1 MRVTLRIPLA
11 WTSLLAFFFACAV
24 ACVVAWFIL
33 LSTICS
39 NPRTPVPQT
48 QHVIPYNCHGMKV
61 FISPSQDARLHW
73 LVPMG
78 LLCIV
83 LSLAAA
89 TMVVQAV
96 AKAWQSD
103 VRGRHHAEHVR
114 IFAVPP
120 GEAPAWVREKWV
132 GLELPLAQRVP
143 TSTSRLTAGVLS
155 GPRTAFA
162 VLSSLMHG
170 QYQRPRG
177 FTVNVL
183 EAIRV
188 LESSSP
194 EAANWWRVNAPHLM
208 KPSHCFL
215 FPEDV
220 GTIVE

>member
-73 LVPMG
+73 LVPVG
-78 LLCIV
+78 LLCIA

-120 GEAPAWVREKWV
+120 GEAPAWVREKWRAHFDQQTY
-132 GLELPLAQRVP
+132 GW
-143 TSTSRLTAGVLS
+143 VLS

-220 GTIVE
+220 GTIFE